1 MEYIF
6 GRSTRHSDERMI
18 LKTKGDSHSHLGGS
32 FELEE
37 VYPDSRITTRCEIVR
52 RYKSDEDAEGNCYD
66 WYTINN
72 YERHVDLSDSERGAL
87 SSEIDELTAYCG
99 ELVEEVY
106 EADMEFIIGE

>member
-6 GRSTRHSDERMI
+6 GRSARHSDERMI

-37 VYPDSRITTRCEIVR
+37 VYPDSRITTRCEIV
-52 RYKSDEDAEGNCYD
+52 SH
-66 WYTINN
+66 YTINN

-87 SSEIDELTAYCG
+87 NSEIDELTAYCG